1 MQIQLQ
7 LLLLLLLLLLL
18 YFYFYFYYC
27 CRFNYNYTSTST
39 STSTTV
45 ADSTTT
51 STSTS
56 TTSTTIIISVDY
68 PQLTISEISSSI
80 PEYDRNDWKHWIDEN
95 GDCQN
100 TRHEVLIEESFESVT
115 YTNETYCSVSTGKW
129 YGNYTGQYYYNA
141 SELDIDH
148 FIPLKNAHQSGGYSW
163 SSTKKRSL
171 QITD

>member
-1 MQIQLQ
+1 MSDVVEETQETITTVKDISTTTVADSTTTSTSTY
-7 LLLLLLLLLLL
+7 LLLFN
-18 YFYFYFYYC
+18 YNFYFYYYYC
-27 CRFNYNYTSTST
+27 CKFTTTSTYLL
-39 STSTTV
+39 TTV

-56 TTSTTIIISVDY
+56 IFTSTTIIISVDY

-115 YTNETYCSVSTGKW
+115 YTNETYCSVSTGK
-129 YGNYTGQYYYNA
+129 
-141 SELDIDH
+141 
-148 FIPLKNAHQSGGYSW
+148 
-163 SSTKKRSL
+163 
-171 QITD
+171 